1 MARKIRRCLAVL
13 NVGLLIGWTVLG
25 SVALMA
31 QSPTPSSATETRLAR
46 TGTLYGRVMDRRGQA
61 QAGIPVTILRQDGRY
76 VEKVYTQ
83 PNGRFRLG
91 NLPAGLYAAEVAQP
105 SFLPFWK
112 GSIAIEA
119 GAEFLL
125 DIDLLSLAD
134 SMEIG
139 VPESLK
145 KASDDWKWA
154 LRASYPARPIL
165 RFEPEVR
172 SAARSTMHDARERA
186 LRGTL
191 QIAAGNESHGFGQD
205 PALRTAFD
213 MAYALQGSQQVG
225 LAGSAG
231 WEHGTPAASMRAA
244 WNRRSG
250 DAASSTLSM
259 TVRQLFLPGEYW
271 INAGDAATNP
281 DRRIQSFTF
290 GYEEEKILGDHLRVQ
305 MGSLLDTLNF
315 AGRMTRWSPFARL
328 AYTPTENSRLTF
340 TYTAANPRT
349 LPTESGSE
357 RDEVGLRVDRRM
369 DQGLAI
375 PQISGDGSG
384 HPVLEGGRHIET
396 QWDQQLTPQIRLQTA
411 VFYDMLSHTALSLSF
426 AAPDEFTTG
435 LLRDPFSNRYFLSG
449 GGAKSPG
456 ARVAVATR
464 LSPSTEL
471 IVGYSYAGTLRIEE
485 GDFTVADVLSL
496 RAMLR
501 NHREN
506 SFAVKISSQ
515 VPKSHTRVVASYRL
529 LARNSVTASNPYD
542 RGLGQSDPYLHVYV
556 LQPIPSPDI
565 LPGQFEA
572 VADFNNLLAQGYL
585 PVRTAG
591 GSVGTLFPAPRT
603 FRGGFNFIF

>member
-1 MARKIRRCLAVL
+1 MARKIRRSLAVL
-13 NVGLLIGWTVLG
+13 NVGLLIGWTVLW
-25 SVALMA
+25 SVALIA
-31 QSPTPSSATETRLAR
+31 QSPAPAPAAETRQAR
-46 TGTLYGRVMDRRGQA
+46 TGALSGRVTDRRGQA
-61 QAGIPVTILRQDGRY
+61 QAGIPVTILRQDGRH

-125 DIDLLSLAD
+125 DINLLSLAD
-134 SMEIG
+134 YMEIG
-139 VPESLK
+139 VPASLK
-145 KASDDWKWA
+145 TASDDWKWA

-172 SAARSTMHDARERA
+172 SAARSTLHDARERA

-191 QIAAGNESHGFGQD
+191 QIAAGNESHGFGQH

-213 MAYALQGSQQVG
+213 MAYALQGSQQVA

-250 DAASSTLSM
+250 DDASSTLSM

-271 INAGDAATNP
+271 INAGDVVANP
-281 DRRIQSFTF
+281 DRRIQSFTL

-328 AYTPTENSRLTF
+328 TYTPSANTRLTF
-340 TYTAANPRT
+340 AYTAANPRT

-357 RDEVGLRVDRRM
+357 RDQVGRRV

-384 HPVLEGGRHIET
+384 QPVLEGGRHIET
-396 QWDQQLTPQIRLQTA
+396 EWDQQLTPQIRLQA
-411 VFYDMLSHTALSLSF
+411 AAFYDMLSHTALSLRF

-449 GGAKSPG
+449 GGAHSPG

-464 LSPSTEL
+464 LSPGTEL
-471 IVGYSYAGTLRIEE
+471 IVGYSYAGTLQIEN
-485 GDFTVADVLSL
+485 GNLTVADVPSL
-496 RAMLR
+496 RAMLH

-506 SFAVKISSQ
+506 SFTVKISSQ
-515 VPKSHTRVVASYRL
+515 VPRTHTRVISSYRL

-542 RGLGQSDPYLHVYV
+542 RGLGQSDPYLHVYI